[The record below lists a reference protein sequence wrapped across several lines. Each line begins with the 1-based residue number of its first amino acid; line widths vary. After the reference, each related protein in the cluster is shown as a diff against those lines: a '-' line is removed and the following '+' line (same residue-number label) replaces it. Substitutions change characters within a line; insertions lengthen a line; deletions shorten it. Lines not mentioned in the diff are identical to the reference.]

1 MKQPQTSAIAAHIQ
15 AGFIIPAAIFLI
27 VVLAALGAYA
37 VTIST
42 TQSFSSAQDVQ
53 GSRAYH
59 AARSGLE
66 WEVYQMLDP
75 TNATVAAMVA
85 PYGTGSQAWPNFPP
99 CPTTPTVLTIDGFT
113 VTVSCTPTP
122 SASAVYNENTTV
134 RSIRV
139 YSITS
144 RAESGTVNTPGRIER
159 ELQVTLSKCRATD
172 GVAPSYECGS

>member
-1 MKQPQTSAIAAHIQ
+1 MKQPQASAITAHIQ

-42 TQSFSSAQDVQ
+42 TQSFASAQDVQ

-66 WEVYQMLDP
+66 WGIYRVLDP
-75 TNATVAAMVA
+75 TNSTAVA
-85 PYGTGSQAWPNFPP
+85 PANPSWPNFPA
-99 CPTTPTVLTIDGFT
+99 CPAITTLTISGFT
-113 VTVSCTPTP
+113 VTVSCAP
-122 SASAVYNENTTV
+122 SVDYNENTTV

-139 YSITS
+139 YSIT
-144 RAESGTVNTPGRIER
+144 ATAASGTIATPGRIER
-159 ELQVTLSKCRATD
+159 QLQVTLSKCRATD
-172 GVAPSYECGS
+172 GLAPAYECS

>member
-1 MKQPQTSAIAAHIQ
+1 MKQPQASAIKAHIQ

-75 TNATVAAMVA
+75 TNATVTAMVA
-85 PYGTGSQAWPNFPP
+85 PYGTGSQAWPNFPT
-99 CPTTPTVLTIDGFT
+99 CPTTDTVLTIDGFT
-113 VTVSCTPTP
+113 VTVNCT
-122 SASAVYNENTTV
+122 ASIIYNENTAV
-134 RSIRV
+134 RSIEV
-139 YSITS
+139 YNIKST
-144 RAESGTVNTPGRIER
+144 AASGTAATPGRIER

>member
-1 MKQPQTSAIAAHIQ
+1 MKQPQVSAIAAHIQ

-66 WEVYQMLDP
+66 WAIYRALDP
-75 TNATVAAMVA
+75 TNTSVVA
-85 PYGTGSQAWPNFPP
+85 PANATWPSFPT
-99 CPTTPTVLTIDGFT
+99 CPAAVLTINGFT
-113 VTVSCTPTP
+113 VTVSCTPLD
-122 SASAVYNENTTV
+122 YNENDTV

-139 YSITS
+139 YSITAK
-144 RAESGTVNTPGRIER
+144 AESGTVATPGRIER

-172 GVAPSYECGS
+172 GEAPSYECG